1 MVDLDTSTTDWLA
14 FVAQLGD
21 SARVRMLRLLELE
34 ELGVGELAK
43 IVQLPQST
51 VSRHLKAL
59 HEHGWIQKRSEGT
72 ASLYRVQ
79 LDVLET
85 DQQQLWKTTRD
96 RLRGN
101 AALKGDDARLGEVV
115 ANRRFDSRAYF
126 GRIGGEWQEIRAEL
140 FGNGFGGEALL
151 SLIDPSWVVADL
163 GCGTGDVAR
172 RLAPV
177 LDQVIA
183 IDREAAMLKACSK
196 RLAGFENVHIM
207 EGDLEQLPLEAG
219 ALDAGVISLVM
230 HHIVDP
236 MVIINEAARVIRPGG
251 LLLVLDMVAHDRED
265 YRFTMGHAHLG
276 FDEATVASWVDASDF
291 SRIRYRHLPPNTE
304 GRGPG
309 LFVASLFR

>member
-1 MVDLDTSTTDWLA
+1 
-14 FVAQLGD
+14 
-21 SARVRMLRLLELE
+21 MLRLLELE

-79 LDVLET
+79 LDVLED
-85 DQQQLWKTTRD
+85 DQQRLWETTRN
-96 RLRGN
+96 RLGGN
-101 AALKGDDARLGEVV
+101 AALKGDDARLREVV
-115 ANRRFDSRAYF
+115 SHRRVDSRAYF
-126 GRIGGEWQEIRAEL
+126 GRVGGEWQDIRTEL
-140 FGNGFGGEALL
+140 FGTGFGKDALL
-151 SLIDPSWVVADL
+151 SLVDPTWVVADL

-172 RLAPV
+172 SLAPV

-183 IDREAAMLKACSK
+183 IDREEAMLKACRK
-196 RLAGFENVHIM
+196 RLAEFDNVRII
-207 EGDLEQLPLEAG
+207 EGDLERLPLEDG
-219 ALDAGVISLVM
+219 ALDAGVLSLVM
-230 HHIVDP
+230 HHIAEP
-236 MVIINEAARVIRPGG
+236 LVIVQEAARVIRPGG
-251 LLLVLDMVAHDRED
+251 VLLVIDMVAHDRED

-276 FDEATVASWVDASDF
+276 FDEAAVRSWAEGSDF
-291 SRIRYRHLPPNTE
+291 ARMRYRHLPPSTE